1 MAKKTVEMLYIGK
14 DSGELKQNSIIKVD
28 MVEVKDNEGKVVD
41 HKLPASLVGR
51 VKSASQASEGENPL
65 KAENDELKAKV
76 EELEKKLASATKK

>member
-14 DSGELKQNSIIKVD
+14 DSGELKQNSIIKVE
-28 MVEVKDNEGKVVD
+28 MVEVKDDEGKVVD

-51 VKSASQASEGENPL
+51 VKSASQVSQGERPL

-76 EELEKKLASATKK
+76 EELEKKIASATKK